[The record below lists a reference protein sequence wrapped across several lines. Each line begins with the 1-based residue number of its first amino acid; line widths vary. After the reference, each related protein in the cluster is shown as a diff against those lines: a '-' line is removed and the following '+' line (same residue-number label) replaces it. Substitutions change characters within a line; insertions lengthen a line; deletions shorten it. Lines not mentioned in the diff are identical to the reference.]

1 VWEDCGAFPFSY
13 SSTDIEGYEQT
24 CEFVRTVANLRG
36 KSERFG
42 VVTKGLTKL
51 DWNEFKH
58 ITGSQCIGVCSDFK
72 KRSSMERKRPVWRYA
87 QSGWM
92 ANADKAHGMIR
103 LMRRERSD
111 NLSVF
116 ALVEDGMFEEF
127 IMYPVALYAEMLWDI
142 TTDTKQIMKE
152 VALRRYV
159 CYP

>member
-1 VWEDCGAFPFSY
+1 
-13 SSTDIEGYEQT
+13 
-24 CEFVRTVANLRG
+24 
-36 KSERFG
+36 
-42 VVTKGLTKL
+42 VTKGLTKL

-92 ANADKAHGMIR
+92 ANADKAHDMIR
-103 LMRRERSD
+103 LMRHFRAD
-111 NLSVF
+111 NLSDF
-116 ALVEDGMFEEF
+116 ALVEEGSLVM
-127 IMYPVALYAEMLWDI
+127 ICIYPVALYAEMLWDI